1 MREVRIGFLEKP
13 NVNRGLFFGENI
25 FTSFSSYNLRAP
37 FLDEHIQ
44 RLKNGLSFFY
54 KNLDTQEVLAKAEDQ
69 VRLTLNEFKRDLY
82 FRLTPLVSLCATQV
96 AIQINFKEKDHSK
109 LVVKDVVSRKG
120 NWYFSKLNNQT
131 KVGQYAEDFI
141 RLNEV
146 RSMGHADFIK
156 VGLSN
161 EVIEASTSNIFFV
174 KNNKVIIPVS
184 EKNFLEGL
192 VIKKL
197 KGERRQVLQKELSLF
212 DHCFFTN
219 SVDYVVPIL
228 SIDGRKM
235 KPMGQMSKKDLLR
248 KYLPGILEV

>member
-25 FTSFSSYNLRAP
+25 FTSFSSYNLQVP
-37 FLDEHIQ
+37 FLGEHIQ

-54 KNLDTQEVLAKAEDQ
+54 KNLDTQEVLGKAEDQ
-69 VRLTLNEFKRDLY
+69 VRLTLKEFGSDLY
-82 FRLTPLVSLCATQV
+82 FRLTPLVSLCTTQL
-96 AIQINFKEKDHSK
+96 AIQINFKEKDHSETV
-109 LVVKDVVSRKG
+109 LKDVVTSKG

-131 KVGQYAEDFI
+131 KVGQYSEDFL
-141 RLNEV
+141 RLAELK
-146 RSMGHADFIK
+146 SMGYVDFIK

-174 KNNKVIIPVS
+174 KDNKVIIPVS
-184 EKNFLEGL
+184 ENNFLEGL

-197 KGERRQVLQKELSLF
+197 KGERRKVLQGELSAF

-219 SVDYVVPIL
+219 SVDYIVPIV

-235 KPMGQMSKKDLLR
+235 KPMGRMSKKDLLC
-248 KYLPGILEV
+248 KYLPGVFEV